1 MNWIEANLAQPS
13 GQIGAIFFG
22 LKDSMKSFAQVS
34 IYSLQKSVALGSAP
48 NVEEITGNSL
58 ALFWMTLS

>member
-34 IYSLQKSVALGSAP
+34 IGSLEKSVALGSAP
-48 NVEEITGNSL
+48 NVEEIIGNPL
-58 ALFWMTLS
+58 TLFWMTFS